1 MTITRRRMLK
11 LGGAIVAAQQFSA
24 LKAFARPDSKFGGVQ
39 IGIIVAP
46 YNFPSIP
53 LAADKFLETLLRLNI
68 SAVEMQDMRV
78 EAYAGA
84 PDLRSQSGTA
94 STPQQPLTREE
105 RAAAQEKNAQEL
117 QAWRANSGPAVL
129 GKYKS
134 LRKLYRDAGV
144 EIYAFRIANTTEK
157 ELKDMPDAAY
167 NYFFNSA
174 KALGADQ
181 ITVELPADPAVSQR
195 IGNFA
200 AAHRL
205 RVGYHNHTQVNA
217 NSWDV
222 ALSQSPYNGI
232 NFDVGHYA
240 AATSSSPIPFIKEH
254 HDRITCL
261 HLKDRKYRV
270 NGGQNMPWGQGDTP
284 VAAILQL
291 MKTERYGFPAGIE
304 FEYPIPAGSTVQAE
318 IQKCVEFCRNALA

>member
-1 MTITRRRMLK
+1 MNT
-11 LGGAIVAAQQFSA
+11 GPAA
-24 LKAFARPDSKFGGVQ
+24 LK
-39 IGIIVAP
+39 
-46 YNFPSIP
+46 
-53 LAADKFLETLLRLNI
+53 
-68 SAVEMQDMRV
+68 
-78 EAYAGA
+78 
-84 PDLRSQSGTA
+84 
-94 STPQQPLTREE
+94 
-105 RAAAQEKNAQEL
+105 
-117 QAWRANSGPAVL
+117 
-129 GKYKS
+129 KYRS
-134 LRKLYRDAGV
+134 LRKHYRDAGV

-157 ELKDMPDAAY
+157 ELKEMPDAAY
-167 NYFFNSA
+167 NYFFDSA
-174 KALGADQ
+174 KALGANQ
-181 ITVELPADPAVSQR
+181 ITVELPADSAVSQR

-200 AAHRL
+200 AVHKL

-284 VAAILQL
+284 VAEILQL
-291 MKTERYGFPAGIE
+291 VKTEHYGFPAGIE

-318 IQKCVEFCRNALA
+318 IAKCVEFCRKALA